1 MRHRSNG
8 TEAWNANSELF
19 AFRAFLLLLLRFP
32 ALDFFVENCYSIAI
46 IINKE
51 KCVMSDEIKQVEKIA
66 EGTDTSEMQQGEHAE
81 EAEAAQEKILAEAS
95 TEPQEKTSAEASTEP
110 QEKVSEE
117 TSAVPQEKES
127 GEVTQ
132 PKNEEKEAD
141 AQEKSIYR
149 KGNPF
154 RRKTY
159 FGDEEEMARDE
170 WILSRLRDE
179 DLMEY
184 LSLEHRKAE
193 MLQKAK
199 ETKERRIFFLVQMIV
214 SLAAIV
220 GVVYF
225 LKSEPVVLV
234 NILYITGIVI
244 VLWIWKNPKD
254 KSESK
259 Q

>member
-51 KCVMSDEIKQVEKIA
+51 KCVMSEEIKQVEKIA
-66 EGTDTSEMQQGEHAE
+66 EGTDPFKMQQGEYAE
-81 EAEAAQEKILAEAS
+81 EAEAAQEKILAVAS
-95 TEPQEKTSAEASTEP
+95 TEPQEKTSVEAEAA
-110 QEKVSEE
+110 QEKASEE

-127 GEVTQ
+127 GEAAQ
-132 PKNEEKEAD
+132 PINEEKEAD

-184 LSLEHRKAE
+184 LSLEHQKAE

-199 ETKERRIFFLVQMIV
+199 ETKERRVFFLVQMIV

>member
-1 MRHRSNG
+1 MRYRSNG

-95 TEPQEKTSAEASTEP
+95 TEPQEK
-110 QEKVSEE
+110 VSEE

-127 GEVTQ
+127 GEAAQ

-149 KGNPF
+149 RGNPF

>member
-51 KCVMSDEIKQVEKIA
+51 KCVMSEEIKQVEKIA
-66 EGTDTSEMQQGEHAE
+66 EGTDPFKMQQGEHAE
-81 EAEAAQEKILAEAS
+81 EAEAAQEKILAVAS
-95 TEPQEKTSAEASTEP
+95 TEPQEKTSVEEEAA
-110 QEKVSEE
+110 QEKASEE

-127 GEVTQ
+127 GEAAQ

>member
-1 MRHRSNG
+1 MRHRSNE

-19 AFRAFLLLLLRFP
+19 AFQAFLLLLLRFP

-95 TEPQEKTSAEASTEP
+95 TEPQEK
-110 QEKVSEE
+110 VSEE

-127 GEVTQ
+127 GEAAQ

-149 KGNPF
+149 RGNPF

>member
-1 MRHRSNG
+1 MRYRSNG

-19 AFRAFLLLLLRFP
+19 AFQAFLLLLLRFP

-81 EAEAAQEKILAEAS
+81 EAEAAQEKIL
-95 TEPQEKTSAEASTEP
+95 AEASTEP

>member
-19 AFRAFLLLLLRFP
+19 AFRAFLLLLLRSP

-66 EGTDTSEMQQGEHAE
+66 EGTDPFKMQQGEHAE

-95 TEPQEKTSAEASTEP
+95 TEPQEKTSVEAEAA
-110 QEKVSEE
+110 QEKASEE

-127 GEVTQ
+127 GEAAQ

-244 VLWIWKNPKD
+244 VLRIWKNPKD

>member
-51 KCVMSDEIKQVEKIA
+51 KCVMSEEIKQVEKIA
-66 EGTDTSEMQQGEHAE
+66 EGTDPFKMQQGEYAE
-81 EAEAAQEKILAEAS
+81 EAEAAQEKILAVAS
-95 TEPQEKTSAEASTEP
+95 TEPQEKTSVEAEAA
-110 QEKVSEE
+110 QEKASEE

-127 GEVTQ
+127 GEAAQ

>member
-51 KCVMSDEIKQVEKIA
+51 KCVMSEEIKQVEKIA
-66 EGTDTSEMQQGEHAE
+66 EGTDPFKMQQGEYAE
-81 EAEAAQEKILAEAS
+81 ETEAAQEKILAVAS
-95 TEPQEKTSAEASTEP
+95 TEPQEKTSVEAEAA
-110 QEKVSEE
+110 QEKASEE

-127 GEVTQ
+127 GEAAQ
-132 PKNEEKEAD
+132 PINEEKEAD

>member
-1 MRHRSNG
+1 M
-8 TEAWNANSELF
+8 SE
-19 AFRAFLLLLLRFP
+19 
-32 ALDFFVENCYSIAI
+32 
-46 IINKE
+46 
-51 KCVMSDEIKQVEKIA
+51 EIKQVEKIA
-66 EGTDTSEMQQGEHAE
+66 EGTDPFKMQQGEYAE
-81 EAEAAQEKILAEAS
+81 ETEAAQEKILAVAS
-95 TEPQEKTSAEASTEP
+95 TEPQEKTSVEAEAA
-110 QEKVSEE
+110 QEKASEE

-127 GEVTQ
+127 GEAAQ
-132 PKNEEKEAD
+132 PINEEKEAD

>member
-95 TEPQEKTSAEASTEP
+95 TEPQEK
-110 QEKVSEE
+110 VSEE

-127 GEVTQ
+127 GEAAQ

-149 KGNPF
+149 RGNPF

>member
-8 TEAWNANSELF
+8 TGAWNANSELF
-19 AFRAFLLLLLRFP
+19 AFRAFLLLLLRSP

-66 EGTDTSEMQQGEHAE
+66 EGTDPFKMQQGEHAE

-95 TEPQEKTSAEASTEP
+95 TEPQEKTSVEAEAA
-110 QEKVSEE
+110 QEKASEE

-127 GEVTQ
+127 GETAQ

-214 SLAAIV
+214 CLAAIV

>member
-1 MRHRSNG
+1 MRHRSNE

-51 KCVMSDEIKQVEKIA
+51 KCVMSEEIKQVEKIA

-95 TEPQEKTSAEASTEP
+95 TEPQEK
-110 QEKVSEE
+110 VSEE

-127 GEVTQ
+127 GEAAQ

-149 KGNPF
+149 RGNPF